1 MRSNGLKLCQERF
14 RLDIKNFFSERVVRH
29 WNRPHQGGEA
39 TGHNREMADPLSR
52 EVFEERV
59 DVVHMGMV

>member
-1 MRSNGLKLCQERF
+1 M
-14 RLDIKNFFSERVVRH
+14 DIKNFFSERVVRH